1 MRLRITR
8 SIIPNLLTLANL
20 FLGFTG
26 IAYISMHEY
35 ELAALILLF
44 AGIFDVM
51 DGIVARFVHSAS
63 QIGIQLDSFADSVSF
78 GIAPS
83 LMLYSVYF
91 HTIGPVGLLF
101 ASITSITAVLRLA
114 RFNSQATFED
124 KIHFKGMPVPSSAL
138 FIVSYIIFYY
148 LDPEFNEALKVPLL
162 YIIVILAAFSMV
174 STVKFDNLPRPDLA
188 MIKKH
193 PWNFAITLVGFIAIV
208 ATSGKFLFPFMAFYV
223 VGSYVR
229 YIYEGIIKRN
239 QKHKLKKD
247 EEISSI
253 NKDYA

>member
-1 MRLRITR
+1 MLA
-8 SIIPNLLTLANL
+8 SLT
-20 FLGFTG
+20 
-26 IAYISMHEY
+26 
-35 ELAALILLF
+35 
-44 AGIFDVM
+44 
-51 DGIVARFVHSAS
+51 
-63 QIGIQLDSFADSVSF
+63 
-78 GIAPS
+78 
-83 LMLYSVYF
+83 
-91 HTIGPVGLLF
+91 
-101 ASITSITAVLRLA
+101 SITSVLRLA
-114 RFNSQATFED
+114 RFNSQASFED

-138 FIVSYIIFYY
+138 FIVSYIIFYF
-148 LDPEFNEALKVPLL
+148 LDPQFSEELKVPLL

-223 VGSYVR
+223 VGSYIR
-229 YIYEGIIKRN
+229 YFYEGIFKRN

-247 EEISSI
+247 EEISGV